1 MERPFSYETIRAAR
15 SKRAFAKAVPQHNL
29 RGFFM
34 QRGDSTKYLKQFLL
48 ILAISFVG
56 EGLHAFIPLPIPA
69 SIYGILILFLCLQFH
84 VLSLHHVK
92 ETARFLIEIMPVM
105 FIPAA
110 VELIETGGGLKT
122 MLLSIVVSVC
132 VVTVLVMVVSGH
144 ATQFVIRKERKNM
157 KELLTNSV
165 FFGAFVSLAAY
176 EIGVW
181 VKKKSG
187 WAICNPLL
195 IAIILVIG
203 VLLALQ
209 IPYDVYEEGA
219 QYISYLLTPATVCLA
234 VPLYEQVELLRKHKK
249 AIAAGL
255 LAGML
260 TSLLSILLLA
270 ALFRLNHE
278 EYVTLLPKSIT
289 TAIGMGVSEELGGLV
304 TVTVAVIIM
313 TGVVGNIVAESVCR
327 LFRLEE
333 PVAKG
338 IAIGS
343 ASHAIGTAKAMEMGE
358 VEGAMSSLSIAV
370 TGLITVAGAALFAGL
385 W

>member
-1 MERPFSYETIRAAR
+1 M
-15 SKRAFAKAVPQHNL
+15 
-29 RGFFM
+29 
-34 QRGDSTKYLKQFLL
+34 
-48 ILAISFVG
+48 
-56 EGLHAFIPLPIPA
+56 
-69 SIYGILILFLCLQFH
+69 
-84 VLSLHHVK
+84 
-92 ETARFLIEIMPVM
+92 
-105 FIPAA
+105 
-110 VELIETGGGLKT
+110 
-122 MLLSIVVSVC
+122 
-132 VVTVLVMVVSGH
+132 
-144 ATQFVIRKERKNM
+144 
-157 KELLTNSV
+157 
-165 FFGAFVSLAAY
+165 
-176 EIGVW
+176 
-181 VKKKSG
+181 
-187 WAICNPLL
+187 
-195 IAIILVIG
+195 
-203 VLLALQ
+203 LLALQ

-270 ALFRLNHE
+270 ALFQLNHE

-338 IAIGS
+338 IAVGRL
-343 ASHAIGTAKAMEMGE
+343 ARHWNGE
-358 VEGAMSSLSIAV
+358 SYGN
-370 TGLITVAGAALFAGL
+370 G
-385 W
+385 